1 MSGVN
6 DQGAN
11 YAAMDQQERE
21 ERERPYESS
30 SDDQSSFADGGC
42 YQSSSPPFSL
52 ERTLREVANWF
63 AKSYKVIIWRMFAFF
78 MAFMLAFGA
87 AVHSMGPYYHERF
100 PNLIVGLIVLLA
112 AFWLSEIV
120 LDHVR
125 GSNKIIRPGEPWSL
139 SVVRCIPWAILTLVF
154 LRMLWMC
161 YLVTQNEY
169 AVDFSR
175 ELWSLCYAIIGS
187 IL

>member
-30 SDDQSSFADGGC
+30 SDDSPSYTSSEY
-42 YQSSSPPFSL
+42 YQSYAQPFSL
-52 ERTLREVANWF
+52 ERTLREVGDWF

-78 MAFMLAFGA
+78 GACILAFGA

-100 PNLIVGLIVLLA
+100 LNLIVGLIVLLA

-139 SVVRCIPWAILTLVF
+139 RVVRCIPWAVLTLVF

-161 YLVTQNEY
+161 YLATQNEY
-169 AVDFSR
+169 AVDFSY
-175 ELWSLCYAIIGS
+175 ELWSFVTR
-187 IL
+187 